1 MANVALPVLT
11 RPRVEQR
18 KVDKDVEEV
27 LEVVNSY
34 LSIPVT
40 SFTARRMEQVGN
52 ILHVYPL
59 DISCFRLTLMKMR
72 RALRVQ
78 ELVQST

>member
-1 MANVALPVLT
+1 MSGDKFVTAVALPVKS

-18 KVDKDVEEV
+18 KVVKDSEEV

-40 SFTARRMEQVGN
+40 SFSARRMEQVEYLSH
-52 ILHVYPL
+52 ISTEMPYP
-59 DISCFRLTLMKMR
+59 RLTLIKM
-72 RALRVQ
+72 RVQ
-78 ELVQST
+78 EVTLT

>member
-1 MANVALPVLT
+1 MSGDKFVTAVALPVKS

-18 KVDKDVEEV
+18 KVAKDSEEV

-40 SFTARRMEQVGN
+40 SFSARRMEQV
-52 ILHVYPL
+52 
-59 DISCFRLTLMKMR
+59 
-72 RALRVQ
+72 
-78 ELVQST
+78 E

>member
-1 MANVALPVLT
+1 MGRKCV
-11 RPRVEQR
+11 R
-18 KVDKDVEEV
+18 KVAKDADKVVEVNADEV

-59 DISCFRLTLMKMR
+59 YISCFRLTLMKMR
-72 RALRVQ
+72 LSLRVQ

>member
-1 MANVALPVLT
+1 MALPVKS

-18 KVDKDVEEV
+18 KVAKDAEEV

-40 SFTARRMEQVGN
+40 SFSTRRMEQVGYIHLN
-52 ILHVYPL
+52 SSLENL
-59 DISCFRLTLMKMR
+59 RLRLTLMKMR
-72 RALRVQ
+72 VQ
-78 ELVQST
+78 EVNLT

>member
-1 MANVALPVLT
+1 MSGGKFVAAVALPVQT

-34 LSIPVT
+34 HSIPVT
-40 SFTARRMEQVGN
+40 SFTATRMEQVRN
-52 ILHVYPL
+52 ILHIYL
-59 DISCFRLTLMKMR
+59 QTF
-72 RALRVQ
+72 
-78 ELVQST
+78 LVSG

>member
-18 KVDKDVEEV
+18 KVDEDVEEV

-34 LSIPVT
+34 HSIPVT
-40 SFTARRMEQVGN
+40 SFTATRMEQVRN
-52 ILHVYPL
+52 ILYIYL
-59 DISCFRLTLMKMR
+59 QIF
-72 RALRVQ
+72 
-78 ELVQST
+78 LVSG

>member
-1 MANVALPVLT
+1 MTAVALPVKS

-18 KVDKDVEEV
+18 KVGKDAEEV

-40 SFTARRMEQVGN
+40 SFTAKRMEQVEYSSK
-52 ILHVYPL
+52 I
-59 DISCFRLTLMKMR
+59 
-72 RALRVQ
+72 
-78 ELVQST
+78 

>member
-1 MANVALPVLT
+1 MAAVALPVQT

-40 SFTARRMEQVGN
+40 SFTATRMEQVRN
-52 ILHVYPL
+52 ILHIYL
-59 DISCFRLTLMKMR
+59 QTF
-72 RALRVQ
+72 
-78 ELVQST
+78 LVSG

>member
-1 MANVALPVLT
+1 MGGKCV
-11 RPRVEQR
+11 R
-18 KVDKDVEEV
+18 KVAKDTDEV

-40 SFTARRMEQVGN
+40 SFTACRMEQVGN

-59 DISCFRLTLMKMR
+59 IDI
-72 RALRVQ
+72 
-78 ELVQST
+78 LVLG